1 MTRTLETTLERVDEP
16 ILIDGLSWREFKAV
30 EQLLSRPGVRL
41 SFLDG
46 VLEIRRMPG
55 EKHESIKE
63 RIGSLLDLYLL
74 QMGIDYQPT
83 GSMTLESPSGLVKRE
98 ADKSYKLGANR
109 EFPDLAVEVVLTSGG
124 INKLEAYKRLEIP
137 EVWFWENG
145 RLLMYS
151 LGADGYAEVDRSFV
165 LPDLDIVLLARCI
178 NIENHLQAMREF
190 RQAIQSSERLVLKND
205 KSQLE
210 AV

>member
-1 MTRTLETTLERVDEP
+1 MTVTLEKLEKLDKP
-16 ILIDGLSWREFKAV
+16 ILIDGLSWREFKVV

-55 EKHESIKE
+55 EKHETVKE

-98 ADKSYKLGANR
+98 ADKSYRLGANR
-109 EFPDLAVEVVLTSGG
+109 EFPDLVVEVVVTSGG
-124 INKLEAYKRLEIP
+124 IDKLEAYKRLQIP

-145 RLLMYS
+145 RLRLYS
-151 LGADGYAEVDRSFV
+151 LGDDGYAEVDRSFV

-190 RQAIQSSERLVLKND
+190 REAIQ
-205 KSQLE
+205 
-210 AV
+210 

>member
-1 MTRTLETTLERVDEP
+1 MTTTLEKLEKLDEP
-16 ILIDGLSWREFKAV
+16 ILIDELSWREFKVV

-55 EKHESIKE
+55 EKHETIKE
-63 RIGSLLDLYLL
+63 RIGTLLDFYLFQIGL
-74 QMGIDYQPT
+74 DYQPT

-98 ADKSYKLGANR
+98 ADKSYKLGPNR
-109 EFPDLAVEVVLTSGG
+109 ELPDLVVEVVVTSGG
-124 INKLEAYKRLEIP
+124 IDKLEAYKRLQIP

-145 RLLMYS
+145 RLRLYS
-151 LGADGYAEVDRSFV
+151 LGADGYAEVDRSLV

-190 RQAIQSSERLVLKND
+190 RQAIQGS
-205 KSQLE
+205 
-210 AV
+210 

>member
-1 MTRTLETTLERVDEP
+1 MTVTLEKLEKLDEP
-16 ILIDGLSWREFKAV
+16 ILIDGLSWREFKVV

-55 EKHESIKE
+55 EKHETVKE

-98 ADKSYKLGANR
+98 ADKSYRLGANR
-109 EFPDLAVEVVLTSGG
+109 EFPDLVVEVVVTSGG
-124 INKLEAYKRLEIP
+124 IDKLEAYKRLQIP

-145 RLLMYS
+145 RLRLYS
-151 LGADGYAEVDRSFV
+151 LGDDGYAEVDRSFV
-165 LPDLDIVLLARCI
+165 LPDLDIILLARCI

-190 RQAIQSSERLVLKND
+190 RQAIQ
-205 KSQLE
+205 
-210 AV
+210 

>member
-1 MTRTLETTLERVDEP
+1 MTTTLEKLERLDEP
-16 ILIDGLSWREFKAV
+16 ILIDELSWREFKVV

-55 EKHESIKE
+55 EKHETIKE

-98 ADKSYKLGANR
+98 ADKSYKLGSNR
-109 EFPDLAVEVVLTSGG
+109 ELPDLAVEVVVTSGG

-145 RLLMYS
+145 RLRLYS
-151 LGADGYAEVDRSFV
+151 LGDDGYAEVDRSQV

-190 RQAIQSSERLVLKND
+190 RQAIP
-205 KSQLE
+205 
-210 AV
+210 

>member
-1 MTRTLETTLERVDEP
+1 MTTTLEKLERLDEP
-16 ILIDGLSWREFKAV
+16 ILIDELSWREFKAV

-55 EKHESIKE
+55 EKHETIKE

-74 QMGIDYQPT
+74 QMGIDYKPT

-109 EFPDLAVEVVLTSGG
+109 EFPDLAVEVVVTSGG
-124 INKLEAYKRLEIP
+124 INKLEAYKRLQIP

-145 RLLMYS
+145 ALRMYS

-165 LPDLDIVLLARCI
+165 LPDLDIVLLVRCI
-178 NIENHLQAMREF
+178 TIENHLQAMREF
-190 RQAIQSSERLVLKND
+190 KQMIQSF
-205 KSQLE
+205 
-210 AV
+210 

>member
-1 MTRTLETTLERVDEP
+1 MTTTLEKLEGLDEP
-16 ILIDGLSWREFKAV
+16 ILIDELSWREFKVV

-55 EKHESIKE
+55 EKHETIKE

-109 EFPDLAVEVVLTSGG
+109 EFPDLAVEVVVTSGG
-124 INKLEAYKRLEIP
+124 INKLEAYKRLQIP
-137 EVWFWENG
+137 EVLFWENG
-145 RLLMYS
+145 ALRMYS

-165 LPDLDIVLLARCI
+165 LPDLDVVLLARCI

-190 RQAIQSSERLVLKND
+190 KQTIQSF
-205 KSQLE
+205 
-210 AV
+210 

>member
-1 MTRTLETTLERVDEP
+1 MTATLEKLDRLDEP
-16 ILIDGLSWREFKAV
+16 ILIDGLSWRDFKLV

-46 VLEIRRMPG
+46 VLEIRRITG
-55 EKHESIKE
+55 EKHETIKE
-63 RIGSLLDLYLL
+63 RIGSILDLYLL

-109 EFPDLAVEVVLTSGG
+109 ERPDLVVEVVVTSGG
-124 INKLEAYKRLEIP
+124 IDKLEAYKRLQIP

-145 RLLMYS
+145 VLRLYS
-151 LGADGYAEVDRSFV
+151 LGDNGYMEVDRSFV
-165 LPDLDIVLLARCI
+165 LPQLDIVLLALCI

-190 RQAIQSSERLVLKND
+190 RQAIQSS
-205 KSQLE
+205 
-210 AV
+210 

>member
-1 MTRTLETTLERVDEP
+1 MTTTLEKLERLDEP
-16 ILIDGLSWREFKAV
+16 ILIDELSWREFKAV

-55 EKHESIKE
+55 RKHETAKQ
-63 RIGSLLDLYLL
+63 RISTLVDLYLEYA
-74 QMGIDYQPT
+74 GIDFTPT
-83 GSMTLESPSGLVKRE
+83 GSVTLESETGRVKRE
-98 ADKSYKLGANR
+98 ADLSYELGSNR
-109 EFPDLAVEVVLTSGG
+109 EFPDLAVEVVVTSGG
-124 INKLEAYKRLEIP
+124 INKLEAYKRLQIP

-145 RLLMYS
+145 ALRMYS

-165 LPDLDIVLLARCI
+165 LPELDIVLLARCI

-190 RQAIQSSERLVLKND
+190 KQTIQSF
-205 KSQLE
+205 
-210 AV
+210 